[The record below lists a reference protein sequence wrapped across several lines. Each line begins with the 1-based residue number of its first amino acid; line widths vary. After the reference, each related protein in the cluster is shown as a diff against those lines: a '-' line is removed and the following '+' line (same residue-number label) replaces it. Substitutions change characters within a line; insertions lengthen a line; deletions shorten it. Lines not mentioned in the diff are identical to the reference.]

1 MTYNHDTGERYSNDN
16 HPEFPYGMKFKIET
30 TLYSIYR
37 TDDIANRVTV
47 ISKTGGHQYMKFGV
61 LRNLLESGEAIKVE
75 DKQD

>member
-1 MTYNHDTGERYSNDN
+1 MTHYHDTGERYSNDN

-30 TLYSIYR
+30 TVYSIYR

-61 LRNLLESGEAIKVE
+61 LRKLFESGEATRLKDE
-75 DKQD
+75 E